1 MSVNIFRAV
10 AARQAQRHG
19 FTNAAIA
26 AACVELDCSPALES
40 ALTPAQL
47 AIDVCR
53 VSNAAAVDYVEGR
66 DYQPHL
72 DWLPDTHYRATFS
85 HNVAAGLSAKFDA
98 LSPYHH
104 SWTTVWLI
112 KIYLNK
118 QVLGTV

>member
-1 MSVNIFRAV
+1 MSANMFRAV

-19 FTNAAIA
+19 FTTHAIS

-47 AIDVCR
+47 AIEVCHA
-53 VSNAAAVDYVEGR
+53 SNSAALDYVEGR

-72 DWLPDTHYRATFS
+72 KWLPDTHYRATFT

-104 SWTTVWLI
+104 DWSTVLI
-112 KIYLNK
+112 KLIKYLINM
-118 QVLGTV
+118 LLL